1 MKPKSEFNVP
11 QLIPHYVKKNI
22 QQVSLEY
29 GLFSQMVKNKIT
41 VAVEVENSS
50 KAKTKNQTEEK
61 NPQQKMIALNINS

>member
-1 MKPKSEFNVP
+1 MKPKAEFNVP

-22 QQVSLEY
+22 QQVGLEY

-50 KAKTKNQTEEK
+50 KAKTKKSN
-61 NPQQKMIALNINS
+61 